1 MKRIVIFGERYSD
14 NLGDGVICQ
23 CMEHLV
29 SSYAS
34 KDTSVTVRDLS
45 CREGYDKVFQPRQD
59 LWYKLRCKILLMIR
73 NARVFQRIL
82 QKKYTAEEYH
92 YIYHNMIGTRHKVF
106 SWCKENPADVVIF
119 AGGEL
124 FKDYFLPYIT
134 YLTEGYGR
142 QGAKIYFNAC
152 GVDSHNLEY
161 VTRRFSWVL
170 KNKAICGITTRNLPE
185 TCEKLIDKEHYHFVP
200 DPAICAKQV
209 YNVERKTDKPCIG
222 LGVMAIPDLAN
233 KKEKVLAFWSEL
245 IAELDKRGISY
256 KLFCNGEK
264 EDYAFAKEVALK
276 TGCGE
281 DKLLPC
287 PGTPEELVEQIAGFT
302 GVCAF
307 RMHASIIAYALEIP
321 FVSFAWD
328 QKMHDFG
335 SYTQQQKQIVDWETV
350 ASAHI
355 VDILYQYENKNEI
368 RKTLMD
374 QIYKAINRY
383 MEGNEQ

>member
-29 SSYAS
+29 SSCTS
-34 KDTSVTVRDLS
+34 EDTCVTVRDLS
-45 CREGYDKVFQPRQD
+45 CRESYDKVFQPKQG
-59 LWYKLRCKILLMIR
+59 LWYKLRCKLLLLIR
-73 NARVFQRIL
+73 NNRIFQSIL

-92 YIYHNMIGTRHKVF
+92 YVYHNMIGTKHKVLA
-106 SWCKENPADVVIF
+106 WCKENPADVVIF

-134 YLTEGYGR
+134 YLTEGYEK

-161 VTRRFSWVL
+161 VNRRFSKVL
-170 KNKAICGITTRNLPE
+170 KNKAVCGITTRSLPE
-185 TCEKLIDKEHYHFVP
+185 TCEKLIDEAHYHFVP

-209 YNVERKTDKPCIG
+209 YQVERKTDTPCIG
-222 LGVMAIPDLAN
+222 LGVMAVPELAE
-233 KKEKVLAFWSEL
+233 KKERLLAFWSEL
-245 IAELDKRGISY
+245 IAELEKREITY
-256 KLFCNGEK
+256 KLFCNGDK
-264 EDYAFAKEVALK
+264 ADYALAKEVALR

-287 PGTPEELVEQIAGFT
+287 PSTPEELVKQIAGFA

-307 RMHASIIAYALEIP
+307 RMHASIIAYAYGIP

-335 SYTQQQKQIVDWETV
+335 SYTQQRKQIIDWETISGADV
-350 ASAHI
+350 
-355 VDILYQYENKNEI
+355 VDILHRYENEDEII
-368 RKTLMD
+368 RKMLMNLVHK
-374 QIYKAINRY
+374 IINDY
-383 MEGNEQ
+383 VE